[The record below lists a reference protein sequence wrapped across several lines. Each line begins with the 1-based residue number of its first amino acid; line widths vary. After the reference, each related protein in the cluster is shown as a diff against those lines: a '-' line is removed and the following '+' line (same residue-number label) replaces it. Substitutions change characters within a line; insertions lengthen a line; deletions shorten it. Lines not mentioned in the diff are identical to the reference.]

1 MKSFFLLCEIN
12 MIKSGY
18 LPTTDSK
25 LGNGTLNKFFVAR
38 VIEFNV
44 LKVCAVF
51 IGSKKN
57 IHRFDS
63 LIWITFGF
71 GRLVIK
77 MVN

>member
-1 MKSFFLLCEIN
+1 

-71 GRLVIK
+71 GRFGNQNGKLKRRQLLKVR
-77 MVN
+77 